1 MGGSPVHGLAVGT
14 KQWIHTLLLPGTPG
28 DSYES
33 NAEWLPRCAMS
44 ARNGHSID
52 HRNRT
57 RARGPAPADGKPS
70 FKAFSRALG
79 VQYILPAH
87 VQACPC
93 AHKKHSHPFS
103 RFLYRGV

>member
-1 MGGSPVHGLAVGT
+1 MGGSPVHGLAAGT

-57 RARGPAPADGKPS
+57 ANGRVAPRRPMGNRASKRLAE
-70 FKAFSRALG
+70 L
-79 VQYILPAH
+79 
-87 VQACPC
+87 
-93 AHKKHSHPFS
+93 
-103 RFLYRGV
+103 

>member
-1 MGGSPVHGLAVGT
+1 MGGSPVHGLAAGT

-52 HRNRT
+52 AT
-57 RARGPAPADGKPS
+57 GTERARGPVRPMGN
-70 FKAFSRALG
+70 RASKRLAE
-79 VQYILPAH
+79 L
-87 VQACPC
+87 
-93 AHKKHSHPFS
+93 
-103 RFLYRGV
+103 

>member
-1 MGGSPVHGLAVGT
+1 MGGSPVHGLAAGT

-52 HRNRT
+52 HREPNGRVAPRRPMGNRASK
-57 RARGPAPADGKPS
+57 RLAE
-70 FKAFSRALG
+70 L
-79 VQYILPAH
+79 
-87 VQACPC
+87 
-93 AHKKHSHPFS
+93 
-103 RFLYRGV
+103 